1 MSRTETGTPVS
12 GDGSLLSCLHSERLL
27 TSGGFATLADYE
39 THLMDWLIPKDSQG
53 LTQIVLAMKADR
65 ATRRKLRQITNG
77 QASDAVKYQKLIVSL
92 IELDKWETVELF
104 AKAMQGDRDSLQAV
118 HDSELGI
125 EGYQEFI
132 AILGNIAKRK
142 QALAAIHLQDSLT
155 GTETVP
161 PVQRPRTKAKS
172 ERLPRQVLSGAVV
185 VRAPSC
191 LPTDVTHMGYAVGLV
206 A

>member
-12 GDGSLLSCLHSERLL
+12 GDSFLLSCLQPETQLL
-27 TSGGFATLADYE
+27 IKPTL
-39 THLMDWLIPKDSQG
+39 DWWAPTGSF
-53 LTQIVLAMKADR
+53 TQMMLAMKADR
-65 ATRRKLRQITNG
+65 ATQRKLRQITNG
-77 QASDAVKYQKLIVSL
+77 QASVAVKYQKLMVSL
-92 IELDKWETVELF
+92 IDAGEWETVELF
-104 AKAMQGDRDSLQAV
+104 AKAMQGDRDSLRAV
-118 HDSELGI
+118 HDPQLGI

-132 AILGNIAKRK
+132 AILGEITKLQ
-142 QALAAIHLQDSLT
+142 QALAAVHLQDSLT
-155 GTETVP
+155 GTESVP

>member
-1 MSRTETGTPVS
+1 MSRTATATPVS
-12 GDGSLLSCLHSERLL
+12 GDSFLLSCLQPETQLL
-27 TSGGFATLADYE
+27 LKPTL
-39 THLMDWLIPKDSQG
+39 DWWAPTGS
-53 LTQIVLAMKADR
+53 LTQMMLAMKADR
-65 ATRRKLRQITNG
+65 ATQRKLRRITNG
-77 QASDAVKYQKLIVSL
+77 QASDAVKYQKLIESL
-92 IELDKWETVELF
+92 IDAGEWETVELF

-155 GTETVP
+155 GTESVP